1 MDIAMPSAL
10 NSVDSANPSRAAVFK
25 GAAPS
30 TGRAEDL
37 SLWRQIL
44 DTHGS
49 QILGYA
55 SSEFLD
61 LAVARRLQTIGS
73 RGLVNVLAKAGRLG
87 FNETDVISDNETDEQ
102 TVQAVH
108 ETQGRARSRHATGTL
123 MPLTPPSERVGQG
136 DSDPTDLSR
145 ASPID
150 RRPKRLKA
158 RKPPVLPP
166 SKVLRRRRRLPEIS
180 TSCGPQ
186 RHRAS
191 SHMRTSTHGIEVV
204 VIPSDSEPDA
214 TVDDKN

>member
-10 NSVDSANPSRAAVFK
+10 NPVNSPTSANLSRAAVFK

-30 TGRAEDL
+30 IGRAEDL

-55 SSEFLD
+55 SNEFLD
-61 LAVARRLQTIGS
+61 LAIARRLETIEP
-73 RGLVNVLAKAGRLG
+73 RDLVNLLAKAGRIG
-87 FNETDVISDNETDEQ
+87 YSETDIITDNETDEQ
-102 TVQAVH
+102 TIQAVL
-108 ETQGRARSRHATGTL
+108 ETQGRARSRLDATGTL
-123 MPLTPPSERVGQG
+123 TPLTPPSERVGQG
-136 DSDPTDLSR
+136 DDGPADLSR

-150 RRPKRLKA
+150 RRPKSWKA
-158 RKPPVLPP
+158 
-166 SKVLRRRRRLPEIS
+166 RRRRRLPGIS

-191 SHMRTSTHGIEVV
+191 SHMRTSPHGIEVV
-204 VIPSDSEPDA
+204 VIPDSSDSEPNA

>member
-1 MDIAMPSAL
+1 MLSAL
-10 NSVDSANPSRAAVFK
+10 NSVDSPSSANPSRAAVFK
-25 GAAPS
+25 GAASS
-30 TGRAEDL
+30 TERAEDL

-49 QILGYA
+49 QILSYA

-61 LAVARRLQTIGS
+61 LAVALRLQTIRS
-73 RGLVNVLAKAGRLG
+73 RDLVNVLAKAGRLG
-87 FNETDVISDNETDEQ
+87 FSEKDVISDSETDEQ
-102 TVQAVH
+102 TVQAVN

-123 MPLTPPSERVGQG
+123 TPLTPPSERVGKG
-136 DSDPTDLSR
+136 DSDPADLFP
-145 ASPID
+145 ASPVD

-158 RKPPVLPP
+158 RKTPVLPP
-166 SKVLRRRRRLPEIS
+166 SKVRSRRRLPEIS

-186 RHRAS
+186 RHRVS

-214 TVDDKN
+214 TVADKN